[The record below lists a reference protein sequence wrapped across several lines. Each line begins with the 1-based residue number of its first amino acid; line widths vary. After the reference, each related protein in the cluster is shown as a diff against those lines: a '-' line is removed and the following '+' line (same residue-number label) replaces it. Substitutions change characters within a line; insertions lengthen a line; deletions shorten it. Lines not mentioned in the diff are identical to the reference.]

1 MPAQGGRKG
10 CNSNPGKGAMNL
22 ETILLGIL
30 KTLQPVRVRVK
41 MGLKLKIV
49 LNLSFRSVGR
59 GRKTNRMM

>member
-1 MPAQGGRKG
+1 
-10 CNSNPGKGAMNL
+10 MNL

>member
-1 MPAQGGRKG
+1 
-10 CNSNPGKGAMNL
+10 MNL
-22 ETILLGIL
+22 ETILLEIL

-41 MGLKLKIV
+41 MGLNLKIV